1 MEREL
6 ENETGKLKALLN
18 EVKGIKHCLLAG
30 WYEKAYEQAQNAE
43 DAITRMMIITYENEK
58 ASLLPPQSNEANP

>member
-1 MEREL
+1 MEVGEL
-6 ENETGKLKALLN
+6 KRLEEVLD

-30 WYEKAYEQAQNAE
+30 WYEQAYEQAQNAE
-43 DAITRMMIITYENEK
+43 DAITRMMIISYENEK